1 MPYFFNLAT
10 IVTGLW
16 LLSSPS
22 AAEQACIRNHKC
34 ISVDQ
39 FDCEPVTRSGIIYQ
53 TCYFEPKRYLI
64 VWLGKHEA
72 AYHYCDVPPDVVSEF
87 RNAPSM
93 GHYYNV
99 NIINCSNGNKF
110 DCRDHLIPDFE

>member
-1 MPYFFNLAT
+1 MSYFFKRAT
-10 IVTGLW
+10 IVASLW
-16 LLSSPS
+16 LLSSPI

-34 ISVDQ
+34 VSVQQ
-39 FDCEPVTRSGIIYQ
+39 FDCEPVSRSNIIYQ

-87 RNAPSM
+87 RNAASM
-93 GHYYNV
+93 GHYYNT
-99 NIINCSNGNKF
+99 NIISRSTSRKF
-110 DCRDHLIPDFE
+110 DCRDHLAPDFE